1 MPAPH
6 LKNSHCSYCGAAYA
20 VNQPWPR
27 TCAGCDAISYVN
39 PLPVAVLLLP
49 IDDGMLVVRR
59 AIPPRQGQLALPGG
73 FIDQGES
80 WQAAAARELREEA
93 GIIVNPTELRLFDA
107 LSAPDGTVLIFG
119 TALPRRASELPVFD
133 ASAEVSERRVL
144 ARPEPLAFALHTLV
158 VERWFAER
166 ASGGD
171 PAQGEASASP
181 RSEGQRT
188 GRQPVP
194 ISSGL
199 VIEPTSGH
207 GSRSR

>member
-20 VNQPWPR
+20 VNQAWPR
-27 TCAGCDAISYVN
+27 TCAGCEATSYMN

-49 IDDGMLVVRR
+49 VDDGVLVVRR

-73 FIDQGES
+73 FIEQGES
-80 WQAAAARELREEA
+80 WQAAAVRELREEA
-93 GIIVNPTELRLFDA
+93 GIVVNPTEPRLFDA

-119 TALPRRASELPVFD
+119 TALPRRASELPVFA

-144 ARPEPLAFALHTLV
+144 TRPEPLAFALHALV

-171 PAQGEASASP
+171 PAQREAPASTC
-181 RSEGQRT
+181 SEWQPT
-188 GRQPVP
+188 GRPP
-194 ISSGL
+194 LPNSS
-199 VIEPTSGH
+199 
-207 GSRSR
+207 